1 MKQLK
6 QYLQSVWYNIRH
18 NKLYALFC
26 ITGTALTFIFVAL
39 VLQLLHILI
48 SNYPPMSNADSI
60 VRIPSYFQDVKG
72 TSTDNIGESETNAF
86 RELLK
91 DFEHVSISHDQSIR
105 IFSNDIS
112 YHTYTSFANA
122 DFWRLYNFEFLHGRS
137 FSEEDCMNRKNV
149 IVISESLSHTMFK
162 TKNSIGEKVF
172 FQNNEYKVAGVVKD
186 VSLLALPTQMP
197 CDAYV
202 PYVFNKWIPDGS
214 YQYTIDLLAPT
225 GMKMNEVKEKIAQA
239 VQHHFEKKN
248 KQVDFTPQKI
258 QTLKEQQLSEK
269 SDAMFK
275 YGGISALFLFL
286 LIPAI
291 NIFSIT
297 IANTNN
303 QAEEIAVRR
312 TFGASCFSSFT
323 RMVTENLLLTFAG
336 AFVGMALAI
345 PTQDWIQQI
354 IYADSIVQSTLI
366 AHVDYSVVLLG
377 VLPAVI
383 VFSLL
388 SSGLP
393 AWYISKCNIAQVL
406 KGGVK

>member
-1 MKQLK
+1 MTQLK
-6 QYLQSVWYNIRH
+6 QYFQSAWYNIRH
-18 NKLYALFC
+18 NKIYALFC
-26 ITGTALTFIFVAL
+26 ITGTALTFIFVVL
-39 VLQLLHILI
+39 ILQLLYILTI
-48 SNYPPMSNADSI
+48 NYPPMGNAERI
-60 VRIPSYFQDVKG
+60 VRVPSSFQNIKG
-72 TSTDNIGESETNAF
+72 KNTSNIGELETNAF

-91 DFEHVSISHDQSIR
+91 DFEHVSISHEQSIR

-112 YHTYTSFANA
+112 YHAYTSFANA
-122 DFWRLYNFEFLHGRS
+122 DFWQLYNFEFLHGRS
-137 FSEEDCMNRKNV
+137 FSKEDCMNRKNT
-149 IVISESLSHTMFK
+149 IIISESLSQTMFK
-162 TKNSIGEKVF
+162 TPNSIGEKVF
-172 FQNNEYKVAGVVKD
+172 FQNNEYKVTGVVKD
-186 VSLLALPTQMP
+186 VSLLVAPTQMP

-225 GMKMNEVKEKIAQA
+225 GMSMNEAKEKIALA

-248 KQVDFTPQKI
+248 KQVDFPPQKI
-258 QTLKEQQLSEK
+258 HTLKEQQLSAK
-269 SDAMFK
+269 SDDMFK
-275 YGGISALFLFL
+275 YGGIIALFLFL

-291 NIFSIT
+291 NIFSIS

-312 TFGASCFSSFT
+312 TFGASRFSSFIRT
-323 RMVTENLLLTFAG
+323 VTESLLLTLVG

-354 IYADSIVQSTLI
+354 IYGGSIIRSTLI
-366 AHVDYSVVLLG
+366 AHIDYSVVLLG
-377 VLPAVI
+377 VLPAII

-393 AWYISKCNIAQVL
+393 TWFISRCNIAQVL